1 MSKNLKNI
9 IKEVLNESDFDWI
22 DEDLIKV
29 GNCFV
34 YYPPNL
40 SMESWN
46 IKVTEIEVPTD
57 VASITSTLTF
67 TNVHFT
73 GTHISRYGGHPSL
86 KFKLTYSEVEQ
97 WLEQGIIV
105 PTDCTD
111 VT

>member
-1 MSKNLKNI
+1 
-9 IKEVLNESDFDWI
+9 
-22 DEDLIKV
+22 
-29 GNCFV
+29 V

-40 SMESWN
+40 SNYQAVGLESLK

-86 KFKLTYSEVEQ
+86 KFKLTYSEVEE
-97 WLEQGIIV
+97 LINAGNLIPIE
-105 PTDCTD
+105 CK
-111 VT
+111 

>member
-1 MSKNLKNI
+1 MSKNLRNI
-9 IKEVLNESDFDWI
+9 IRETLNESDFDWMG
-22 DEDLIKV
+22 EDLIKV

-73 GTHISRYGGHPSL
+73 GTHIRHGWHDL
-86 KFKLTYSEVEQ
+86 NFKLTYSEVEQ

-105 PTDCTD
+105 PTDCE
-111 VT
+111 